1 MAEITLNQV
10 NMTLLQQNESQEEMR
25 KDIAGLRKDFS
36 NYFKFLKQSNL
47 DELEEKREARNKKAT
62 APSRAQVVKKDS
74 GFDLGFLAAL
84 IGGTIVA
91 ITAALEALRDY
102 FRALRTMALTLSKGL
117 RPLLVS
123 FGALGRLIR
132 NIIKALAIALDD
144 KLFAGAIR
152 KALKRIADSIGDF
165 FRPIRNFLTESPK
178 NFRARFAGITARIG
192 TFFDDLLKPMTTFFR
207 NFRAGFSKIGTK
219 ALGVVDDAIKM
230 EDFQSF
236 AGKIGATLRTLI
248 QKPFDILFSSFKTAE
263 GSDDL
268 KKVGDLL
275 ADFFKPIRE
284 FFSISEDSFIGKM
297 WNSIKS
303 AFSIFSEGS
312 TFMKTL
318 AAVGRTIGRMAW
330 PLNVILGIRDSITGY
345 FREYVDDD
353 GTLKKGGLIGSLSGL
368 FEGIIGMPLDL
379 IKSAVS
385 WIAGKFGAKDI
396 EKFLD
401 SFSITDMIRNII
413 MTPVAAVQS
422 ALNSIIEAIA
432 NFIENS
438 SVLRKLIDPE
448 TIRGLKV
455 QQTGSL
461 QTTKDMRAK
470 PTDSGKEL
478 AEQAGVVDAGGGG
491 EFGGTQIVGK
501 VGDDVTIGSSSTTMT
516 PDALAA
522 TDPNTFGSGTSD

>member
-1 MAEITLNQV
+1 MADVTLNQV
-10 NMTLLQQNESQEEMR
+10 NMTLMQQNASQEEMQ

-36 NYFKFLKQSNL
+36 DYFKFLKRSRL
-47 DELEEKREARNKKAT
+47 DELEEKREAKSPRAS

-91 ITAALEALRDY
+91 ITAALEALGDY
-102 FRALRTMALTLSKGL
+102 FRKLRTMALTLSKGL

-230 EDFQSF
+230 EDFSTF

-275 ADFFKPIRE
+275 ADFFRPIKE
-284 FFSISEDSFIGKM
+284 FFSVSENSFIGKM
-297 WNSIKS
+297 WNNIKS
-303 AFSIFSEGS
+303 AFSIFGEGS
-312 TFMKTL
+312 TFMRTL

-330 PLNVILGIRDSITGY
+330 PLNVIFGIIDSVTGY

-353 GTLKKGGLIGSLSGL
+353 GQIKKGGLIGSLSGL
-368 FEGIIGMPLDL
+368 LEGIVGMPLDL
-379 IKSAVS
+379 IKSAAS
-385 WIAGKFGAKDI
+385 WIAGKFGATKVED
-396 EKFLD
+396 FLD

-413 MTPVAAVQS
+413 MTPIAAIQA
-422 ALNSIIEAIA
+422 ALNKVIEGIA
-432 NFIENS
+432 TFIEKS
-438 SVLRKLIDPE
+438 KLIPDSLAE
-448 TIRGLKV
+448 GVRRLKIENT
-455 QQTGSL
+455 QTL

-470 PTDSGKEL
+470 PTDAGIKL
-478 AEQAGVVDAGGGG
+478 AEQVGIVDDGGG

-501 VGDDVTIGSSSTTMT
+501 VGDDVTVGSSSTTMT

-522 TDPNTFGSGTSD
+522 TDPNTFGSGTSN